1 MFRAMNK
8 TFIRH
13 YVEMLIAMF
22 VGMGVL
28 AGIPMAAG
36 FKLDSVELALLWMAF
51 TMSVPMVAWMRYR
64 GHGWAPSWEMT
75 ASMFIPSLAA
85 IALLWMGVAEERGT
99 LMAIQHAG
107 MFPAMLVAMLLRRDE
122 YSGHHHIA
130 VAT

>member
-1 MFRAMNK
+1 MDK

-13 YVEMLIAMF
+13 YAEMLIAMF

-28 AGIPMAAG
+28 AGIPAAAG
-36 FKLDSVELALLWMAF
+36 FELDAVELALLWMAF

-75 ASMFIPSLAA
+75 ASMFIPSFAA
-85 IALLWMGVAEERGT
+85 IALLWMGVAEERGA
-99 LMAIQHAG
+99 LMAIQHVG
-107 MFPAMLVAMLLRRDE
+107 MLPAMLVAMLLRRDE
-122 YSGHHHIA
+122 YSGHHHA

>member
-1 MFRAMNK
+1 MNK

-13 YVEMLIAMF
+13 YFEMLIAMF

-28 AGIPMAAG
+28 AGVPAAAG
-36 FKLDSVELALLWMAF
+36 LELDAVEPALLWMAF

-75 ASMFIPSLAA
+75 ASMFIPSFAA
-85 IALLWMGVAEERGT
+85 IALLWTGVAEEHGT

-107 MFPAMLVAMLLRRDE
+107 MLPAMLVAMLLRRDE
-122 YSGHHHIA
+122 YSGHHHVAIA
-130 VAT
+130 T

>member
-1 MFRAMNK
+1 MNK
-8 TFIRH
+8 TVIRH

-28 AGIPMAAG
+28 AGVPAAAG
-36 FKLDSVELALLWMAF
+36 FEVDARELALLWMAF

-75 ASMFIPSLAA
+75 ASMFIPSFAA
-85 IALLWMGVAEERGT
+85 IALLWMGVAEERET
-99 LMAIQHAG
+99 LMAIQHVA

-122 YSGHHHIA
+122 YSGHRH
-130 VAT
+130 VATAT